1 MLTKPFLDPRD
12 GESRVAAAPSLL
24 GDTHVLTSR
33 QEVRLV
39 GTRRY
44 RRDRRADRTRGRR
57 YVVQLPDV
65 NRVVHESVN
74 VEQASRVNQCIIHD
88 EFGTFD
94 GNAYAKA
101 RPTLEDRGYI
111 SAP

>member
-1 MLTKPFLDPRD
+1 
-12 GESRVAAAPSLL
+12 
-24 GDTHVLTSR
+24 
-33 QEVRLV
+33 
-39 GTRRY
+39 
-44 RRDRRADRTRGRR
+44 
-57 YVVQLPDV
+57 V